1 MFCQGMSI
9 EEIAKARDLVPGTIA
24 THLEHYVREGKI
36 KLEQVLSAE
45 KIEKIEKIRRQQQ
58 KSGHSGVVDVKVAL
72 GDEVSYADIKF
83 VFAANGVQC

>member
-1 MFCQGMSI
+1 M
-9 EEIAKARDLVPGTIA
+9 PGTIA

-36 KLEQVLSAE
+36 KLEQVVLAE

-83 VFAANGVQC
+83 VFAANDVQR